1 MFACASLPS
10 LPVTIRLMLARTL
23 ALLALAL
30 PALGATDWKLVW
42 SDEFD
47 GPAKTLPDATKWAYD
62 LGGGGWGNQELEIYT
77 KRPENVSQ
85 DGEGHLIIRAVKTG
99 TAHYTSARIKTQ
111 GKFTVEYGK
120 IAVRM
125 KIARGQGMWPAF
137 WMLGA
142 DNKTAGW
149 PDCGEIDVME
159 NIGKEPSIV
168 HGTVHGPGYSGS
180 KGIGHEYSLPSGQAL
195 SDDFHVYAVEWS
207 PAEITFFLDDKP
219 YGAVRPSGLPA
230 STHWV
235 YKHPFFLLLNLA
247 VGGDWPGNPDNTTQF
262 PQTLVADWVRV
273 WKK

>member
-1 MFACASLPS
+1 
-10 LPVTIRLMLARTL
+10 MLSRTL
-23 ALLALAL
+23 AVLALAL

-42 SDEFD
+42 SDEFN
-47 GPAKTLPDATKWAYD
+47 GAANTPPDATKWTYD
-62 LGGGGWGNQELEIYT
+62 LGGDGWGNQELEIYT

-99 TAHYTSARIKTQ
+99 TGHYTSARIKTQ

-125 KIARGQGMWPAF
+125 KIPHGQGMWPAF

-168 HGTVHGPGYSGS
+168 HGTMHGPGYSGS
-180 KGIGHEYSLPSGQAL
+180 NGIGHEYSLPGGQAL
-195 SDDFHVYAVEWS
+195 ADDFHVYAVEWS
-207 PAEITFFLDDKP
+207 SDAITFSLDDKP
-219 YGAVRPSGLPA
+219 YGTVSPTDLPA
-230 STHWV
+230 GTHWV
-235 YKHPFFLLLNLA
+235 YNHPFFLLLNLA
-247 VGGDWPGNPDNTTQF
+247 VGGNWPGNPDNTTQF
-262 PQTLVADWVRV
+262 PQALVADWVRV